1 MGVMP
6 SAVEFGMGANV
17 KALTIG
23 WSIKYLVTVT
33 GRYTDEACRHGF
45 RQGTFVT
52 PPMVS
57 WVLEV
62 LHDST
67 CVECTR
73 FRQWV
78 IHDKHIR

>member
-1 MGVMP
+1 MGVML
-6 SAVEFGMGANV
+6 SAVELGMGANV
-17 KALTIG
+17 KALAMG
-23 WSIKYLVTVT
+23 WSMKTLGIVN
-33 GRYTDEACRHGF
+33 GHYTDQACRHGF

-57 WVLEV
+57 WVSEV

-78 IHDKHIR
+78 IQDKHIR

>member
-6 SAVEFGMGANV
+6 SAVELGMGLNV
-17 KALTIG
+17 KALQIG
-23 WSIKYLVTVT
+23 WSMKNVVIVK
-33 GRYTDEACRHGF
+33 GRYTDQACRHGF

-57 WVLEV
+57 WVLEM
-62 LHDST
+62 LRDST
-67 CVECTR
+67 SVECTR

-78 IHDKHIR
+78 IHDNHTR

>member
-1 MGVMP
+1 MSVMP
-6 SAVEFGMGANV
+6 SAVELGMGLNV
-17 KALTIG
+17 KALAIG
-23 WSIKYLVTVT
+23 WSMKYLGIVK
-33 GRYTDEACRHGF
+33 GHYTDQACRYGF
-45 RQGTFVT
+45 RQGTFVA

-62 LHDST
+62 LPDST

-78 IHDKHIR
+78 IQDKHIR